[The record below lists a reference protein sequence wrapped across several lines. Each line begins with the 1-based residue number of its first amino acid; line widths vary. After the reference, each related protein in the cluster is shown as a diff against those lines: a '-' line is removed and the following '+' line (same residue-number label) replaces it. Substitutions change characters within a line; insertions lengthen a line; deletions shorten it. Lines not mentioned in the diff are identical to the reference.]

1 MPRQMG
7 SLGIREALPRS
18 RFARPGY
25 GHPIMCDIF
34 CLRDDQSSGEGL
46 PSQVIQSFKLKNSAM
61 PAVQQHPH
69 FKSLTYTGL
78 VPGPRIIITGAVHGN
93 ETCGTKAIQRV
104 ISDIDCGT
112 LHIASG
118 QVTFVPITNP
128 LAYANGDR
136 VGDRNLNR
144 NLAPTTAPRD
154 FEDHVANWLCPLLA
168 QHEVLLDLHSTRA
181 QNPAF
186 AMLGPEDND
195 GPLQP
200 FKHFA
205 AERAL
210 AKQLGVNRFV
220 DGWLETYARGV
231 ERRVGDAARTGVTLN
246 PLNTDSRYGVGTT
259 EYMRSVGGYAITLE
273 CGAHDDPASP
283 EVGYR
288 AILNALAFLDI
299 SADRPA
305 TPVEKYEALHMFDVI
320 DKVHEGDRFSRAW
333 ASFNP
338 LKRGDVIGT
347 RDDGNVLTAPHDGFI
362 LFPDSGAK
370 PGNEWFYLA
379 KTVGEI

>member
-1 MPRQMG
+1 MTA
-7 SLGIREALPRS
+7 ALP
-18 RFARPGY
+18 
-25 GHPIMCDIF
+25 
-34 CLRDDQSSGEGL
+34 
-46 PSQVIQSFKLKNSAM
+46 N
-61 PAVQQHPH
+61 PH
-69 FKSLTYTGL
+69 FKSITYTGL
-78 VPGPRIIITGAVHGN
+78 APGPRIIITGAVHGN

-104 ISDIDCGT
+104 IGDIDSGK
-112 LHIASG
+112 LDIASG
-118 QVTFVPITNP
+118 HVTFVPITNP
-128 LAYANGDR
+128 LAYAKEDR

-144 NLAPTTAPRD
+144 NLAPTTSPKN

-168 QHEVLLDLHSTRA
+168 QHDVLLDLHSTRA

-186 AMLGPEDND
+186 AMLGPQNND

-200 FKHFA
+200 FKHFS

-210 AKQLGVNRFV
+210 AKRLGVNRFV

-231 ERRVGDAARTGVTLN
+231 ERRVEDAARTGLTLN

-273 CGAHDDPASP
+273 CGAHDDPSSP

-288 AILNALAFLDI
+288 AILNTLAFLEI
-299 SADRPA
+299 SADTPPA
-305 TPVEKYEALHMFDVI
+305 PVEKYEALHMFDVI
-320 DKVHEGDRFSRAW
+320 DKAHEGDTLSRGW

-338 LKRGDVIGT
+338 LKHGDVIGT
-347 RDDGNVLTAPHDGFI
+347 RHDGSVLTAPHDGFI
-362 LFPDSGAK
+362 LFPDASAK

-379 KTVGEI
+379 KTVTEI